1 MALGECPIVCV
12 RVPGDKDGDKIH
24 LSAKVEGGSHE
35 AQGKEIAGCGT
46 KREWVTSSLREA
58 ERL

>member
-35 AQGKEIAGCGT
+35 AQRKEIAGVRDKKG
-46 KREWVTSSLREA
+46 VGDILS
-58 ERL
+58 ERS